1 MKHHIRQT
9 AIALALLTGPLMA
22 QADNVPQSADD
33 KLPYWQDIQTVS
45 VNREA
50 PRSAFMTYDKRED
63 ALSGR
68 YEQSPYYRLLNGT
81 WQFYYTDSHRNLPA
95 DITASESQTAGWCDI
110 KVPGNWEVQGHGLA
124 LYTNIG
130 YEFKPLNPKPPTL
143 PDDIPVGVYRR
154 EIEIPQGWMERD
166 IYLHIAGAKSG
177 VYVYL
182 NGKEVGYNEDSKN
195 PAEYLINPYVQE
207 GKNTL
212 VLKVF
217 RWSTGS
223 YLECQDFWR
232 LSGIERDVF
241 LYSQPKTAI
250 RDFHVV
256 STLDDSYQ
264 NGLFRLDIALR
275 NRAAQ
280 EKQVEVSYELRDA
293 SGRLVIDAEHKCNV
307 GAASEQQVHF
317 DASITQVSPWSSE
330 NPTLYQML
338 LTVKENGQ
346 VTEMIPYH
354 VGFRRIEIKK
364 SELRAPSGRQ
374 LTLLYINGQ
383 PLKLKGVNIH
393 EHNQHT
399 GHYVSEEDMRLDF
412 TLMKQNNIN
421 TVRLCHYPQDRR
433 FYELCDEYGLYVYD
447 EANIES
453 HGMSYNLSKGGT
465 LGNNP
470 EWIKPHMYR
479 TENMYERN
487 KNYPCVTFWSLGN
500 EAGNGYNFYQT
511 YLFLKEKEKNGMNR
525 PVNYERAEWEWN
537 TDMFVPQYPSAED
550 LHRWGERGTDRPVA
564 PSEYSHAMGN
574 SSGNLWDQWKEI
586 YKYPNLQ
593 GGYIWDWV
601 DQGLLEKDSEGRTYW
616 TYGGDYG
623 VNSPSDGNFCCNGIV
638 GPDRKP
644 HPAMQEV
651 KYSYQNV
658 AFKAVD
664 ATKGLFKVINRF
676 YFTNL
681 KRYTIFYTLHA
692 NGKVMK
698 RNQLTLDVAPQESKE
713 FRLPITAPAA
723 KAGTEYFVNFSVVT
737 KLAEPLIPAGHEIA
751 YEQFLLTA
759 KGAPTAYK
767 ANGSEL
773 TYELTDEQ
781 VEIENKQLRLVFDRK
796 QGIVTSY
803 NVNGKEYIADG
814 FGLQPNFWRAP
825 NDNDYGSQAP
835 YRLQVWH
842 EASTQFTVDQVEV
855 NNVEE
860 NIELHVG
867 YALPTG
873 QHYNVTYLIY
883 PDGVLHLSATLT
895 AADSEAKVADLPR
908 LGMRFRL
915 PTTLHKVE
923 YLGRGPEENYWD
935 RNAGSMIGRYKTTA
949 EEMYVP
955 YVRPQECGHRTDTRW
970 VALTS
975 AQGEGLLLVADS
987 LMEFNALRNSVED
1000 FDSENADRP
1009 YQWQNRSPEEI
1020 AANNPAEARF
1030 KLRKQTHLNDI
1041 TERNYVEVCVDLR
1054 QQGVAG
1060 YNSWGCRT
1068 SPAYTLPADKAYE
1081 WGFTLLPISRPADI
1095 DKALRYKY

>member
-1 MKHHIRQT
+1 MNLHLKQT
-9 AIALALLTGPLMA
+9 GIALALLAGPLMA
-22 QADNVPQSADD
+22 HADGVPQSAAD

-45 VNREA
+45 VGREA
-50 PRSAFMTYDKRED
+50 ARSAFMTYDKRED

-68 YEQSPYYRLLNGT
+68 YEQSPYYRSLNGT
-81 WQFYYTDSHRNLPA
+81 WKFYYTDSHRSLPA
-95 DITASESQTAGWCDI
+95 DITANESHAQGWCDI

-143 PDDIPVGVYRR
+143 PDNIPVGVYRR

-182 NGKEVGYNEDSKN
+182 NGQEVGYNEDSKN
-195 PAEYLINPYVQE
+195 PAEYLINPYVKE

-212 VLKVF
+212 VLKIF

-264 NGLFRLDIALR
+264 NGLFRLDVALR
-275 NRAAQ
+275 NRADV
-280 EKQVEVSYELRDA
+280 EKQMEVGYELRDA
-293 SGRLVIDAEHKCNV
+293 SGRLINDASQKCSV
-307 GAASEQQVHF
+307 AAASEQQLHF
-317 DASITQVSPWSSE
+317 DAEIAQVSTWSSE
-330 NPTLYQML
+330 SPSLYQML
-338 LTVKENGQ
+338 ITVRENGQ
-346 VTEMIPYH
+346 VTEIIPYH
-354 VGFRRIEIKK
+354 VGFRRIEIKQ

-399 GHYVSEEDMRLDF
+399 GHYVTEEDMRLDF

-433 FYELCDEYGLYVYD
+433 FYELCDEYGIYVYD

-525 PVNYERAEWEWN
+525 PVNYERAEWEWD

-586 YKYPNLQ
+586 YTYPNLQ

-601 DQGLLEKDSEGRTYW
+601 DQGLLEKDSEGRPYW

-623 VNSPSDGNFCCNGIV
+623 VDSPSDGNFCCNGIV

-651 KYSYQNV
+651 KYAYQNV
-658 AFKAVD
+658 AFEAVD
-664 ATKGLFKVINRF
+664 AAKGLFKVINRF

-681 KRYTIFYTLHA
+681 KRYNIIYTLHA
-692 NGKVMK
+692 NGKVVK
-698 RNQLTLDVAPQESKE
+698 RNQLTLDVAPQQSKE
-713 FRLPITAPAA
+713 FRLPFTAPVA
-723 KAGTEYFVNFSVVT
+723 KPGTEYFVNFSVVT
-737 KLAEPLIPAGHEIA
+737 RVAEPLIPAGHEIA
-751 YEQFLLTA
+751 FEQFLVTG
-759 KGAPTAYK
+759 KGTPTAYK

-773 TYELTDEQ
+773 TYELTDKQ
-781 VEIENKQLRLVFDRK
+781 VVVENKQLRFVFDSQ

-803 NVNGKEYIADG
+803 SVNGKEYMADG

-835 YRLQVWH
+835 FRLQVWQK
-842 EASTQFTVDQVEV
+842 ASTHFTVDQAEV
-855 NNVEE
+855 NKVGDNVE
-860 NIELHVG
+860 LRLG

-883 PDGVLHLSATLT
+883 PDGVMHLQCELT
-895 AADSEAKVADLPR
+895 AADSKAQVADLPR

-915 PTTLHKVE
+915 PTTLNKVE

-935 RNAGSMIGRYKTTA
+935 RNAGSMVGRYTTSA
-949 EEMYVP
+949 EAMYVP

-975 AQGEGLLLVADS
+975 AQGEGLLLVADN

-1000 FDSENADRP
+1000 FDSENANHP

-1020 AANNPAEARF
+1020 ASKNAEEARY
-1030 KLRKQTHLNDI
+1030 KLRKQTHINDI
-1041 TERNYVEVCVDLR
+1041 VERNYVEVCVDLR

-1081 WGFTLLPISRPADI
+1081 WGFTLLPISKSADI
-1095 DKALRYKY
+1095 DKAIRYTY

>member
-1 MKHHIRQT
+1 MIHHIKQT
-9 AIALALLTGPLMA
+9 GLALALLASPLVG
-22 QADNVPQSADD
+22 QADNVPQPTGD

-50 PRSAFMTYDKRED
+50 ARSAFMTYDKRED

-68 YEQSPYYRLLNGT
+68 YEQSPYYRSLNGT
-81 WQFYYTDSHRNLPA
+81 WKFFYTDSHRSLPA
-95 DITASESQTAGWCDI
+95 DITESESHAQGWCDI

-130 YEFKPLNPKPPTL
+130 YEFKPLNPNPPTL
-143 PDDIPVGVYRR
+143 PSDIPVGVYRR
-154 EIEIPQGWMERD
+154 EIEIPQGWMARD

-195 PAEYLINPYVQE
+195 PAEYLINPYVKE

-212 VLKVF
+212 VLKIF

-250 RDFHVV
+250 RDFHVI

-264 NGLFRLDIALR
+264 NGIFKLDIALR
-275 NRAAQ
+275 NHDTR
-280 EKQVEVSYELRDA
+280 EKQVEISYDLMDA
-293 SGRLVIDAEHKCNV
+293 AGKHIGYAENLCNL
-307 GAASEQQVHF
+307 GAAGEQTIHF
-317 DASITQVSPWSSE
+317 EKEIASVSTWSSE
-330 NPTLYQML
+330 SPTLYQL
-338 LTVKENGQ
+338 LMTIKENGQ
-346 VTEMIPYH
+346 ITEIIPYH

-364 SELRAPSGRQ
+364 SELCAPSGRP

-393 EHNQHT
+393 EHNERT
-399 GHYVSEEDMRLDF
+399 GHYVTEEDMRTDF
-412 TLMKQNNIN
+412 ALMKQNNIN

-470 EWIKPHMYR
+470 EWLKPHLYR

-500 EAGNGYNFYQT
+500 EAGNGYNFYNT
-511 YLFLKEKEKNGMNR
+511 YLFMKEKEKNGMNR

-574 SSGNLWDQWKEI
+574 SNGNLWDQWKEI
-586 YKYPNLQ
+586 YTYPNLQ

-601 DQGLLEKDSEGRTYW
+601 DQGLLEKDSEGRSYW

-651 KYSYQNV
+651 KYAYQNV
-658 AFKAVD
+658 AFEAID
-664 ATKGLFKVINRF
+664 PAQGLFKVINRF

-681 KRYTIFYTLHA
+681 KRYTIVCTLQA
-692 NGKVMK
+692 NGKVLK
-698 RNQLTLDVAPQESKE
+698 RHLLTLDVAPQQSKE
-713 FRLPITAPAA
+713 IRLPFTAPAA
-723 KAGTEYFVNFSVVT
+723 KAGVEYFVNFNVVT
-737 KLAEPLIPAGHEIA
+737 KLAEPLIPVGHEIA
-751 YEQFLLTA
+751 CEQFLVTG
-759 KGAPTAYK
+759 KGEPTAYK
-767 ANGSEL
+767 GNGSEL
-773 TYELTDEQ
+773 TYQLNDDQ
-781 VEIENKQLRLVFDRK
+781 VVVENKQLHFVFDRK

-814 FGLQPNFWRAP
+814 FGMQPNFWRAP

-835 YRLQVWH
+835 FRLQVWH
-842 EASTQFTVDQVEV
+842 KASSNFTTNQVEV
-855 NNVEE
+855 NQTDN
-860 NIELHVG
+860 NIELRIG
-867 YALPTG
+867 YVLPSE

-883 PDGVLHLSATLT
+883 PDGVMHLHAELT
-895 AADSEAKVADLPR
+895 AADSQNQVADLPR

-915 PTTLHKVE
+915 PATLHKVE
-923 YLGRGPEENYWD
+923 YFGRGPEENYWD
-935 RNAGSMIGRYKTTA
+935 RNAGSLIGRYSTTA
-949 EEMYVP
+949 EEMFVP

-975 AQGEGLLLVADS
+975 AQGDGLLLVADETI
-987 LMEFNALRNSVED
+987 EFNALRNSVED
-1000 FDSENADRP
+1000 FDSENSSHH
-1009 YQWQNRSPEEI
+1009 YQWQNRSAEEI
-1020 AANNPAEARF
+1020 ASNNAEEARY
-1030 KLRKQTHLNDI
+1030 KLRKQTHINDI
-1041 TERNYVEVCVDLR
+1041 TERNFVEVCVDLR
-1054 QQGVAG
+1054 QQGIAG

-1068 SPAYTLPADKAYE
+1068 SPAYTLPADKAYQ
-1081 WGFTLLPISRPADI
+1081 WGFTLLPISKASDI
-1095 DKALRYKY
+1095 DKAIRYSY